1 MIVNSVLF
9 FALGSSSSI
18 VDTVFINVLSGRNQ
32 GKYLIAHC
40 LKSFFIS
47 YLSCDLIPELIS
59 NYH

>member
-32 GKYLIAHC
+32 GEYLNASC
-40 LKSFFIS
+40 LKSFF
-47 YLSCDLIPELIS
+47 YLIS
-59 NYH
+59 DL